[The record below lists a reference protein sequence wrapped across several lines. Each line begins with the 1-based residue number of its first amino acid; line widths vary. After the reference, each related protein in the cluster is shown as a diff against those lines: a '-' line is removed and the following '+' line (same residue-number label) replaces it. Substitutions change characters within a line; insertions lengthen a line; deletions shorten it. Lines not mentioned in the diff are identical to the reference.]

1 MNVVYII
8 SHATIARRGLDDF
21 VRIYFWQIIFTNLI
35 SGVVRVLLWCE
46 RVQIAKV
53 CCSLEFL

>member
-1 MNVVYII
+1 MNAVYII

-35 SGVVRVLLWCE
+35 SGVVRVLL
-46 RVQIAKV
+46 
-53 CCSLEFL
+53 